1 MKKTFLV
8 LGSLVLI
15 IFTGIFLVSFTLKQT
30 RGAKSSPASLAKK
43 ESYPA
48 STSSEDTTFYDAV
61 GTSPRSTLSP
71 ARKQATRFTIELA
84 SFNTQAEAE
93 SLLIKLKSR
102 GIEGFYTPLRRG
114 GTVVYRVRLG
124 MFSNPEDAK
133 KVLVKVNA
141 ATRVDGVVAKLQ

>member
-15 IFTGIFLVSFTLKQT
+15 IFTGIFLISFTLKQT
-30 RGAKSSPASLAKK
+30 GGAKSSPANLAKK
-43 ESYPA
+43 ENHPA
-48 STSSEDTTFYDAV
+48 SSSGEDTTFYDAV
-61 GTSPRSTLSP
+61 GTSPRSTITP
-71 ARKQATRFTIELA
+71 ARTQATRFTIELA

-93 SLLIKLKSR
+93 SLLIKLKAR

-141 ATRVDGVVAKLQ
+141 ATRVAGIVAKLQ